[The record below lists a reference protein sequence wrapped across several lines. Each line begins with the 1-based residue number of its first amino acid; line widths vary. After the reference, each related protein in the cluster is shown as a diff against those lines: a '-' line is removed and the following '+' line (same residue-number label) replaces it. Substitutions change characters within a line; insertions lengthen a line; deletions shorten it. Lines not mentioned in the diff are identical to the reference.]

1 MTAFEARNER
11 ETRTGVARATIV
23 TVAKAADV
31 SPSTASNALTGRR
44 PVDDATRAKVLDA
57 AARLGYRPNLSAR
70 KLRSGGASIIAI
82 FSSTPFAIS
91 AGASRL
97 GFMMEIA
104 GAASLAALEYGVALL
119 LAPPLEKQ
127 DAPVSA
133 FDIDGAIVI
142 EPSRGDP
149 YLAALAGRG
158 IPTVTIGRVPGGM
171 SGVDEI
177 DLQSRVTAEAML
189 ATLAPSCQ
197 HIALVIGDAERNSF
211 LETEAAY
218 RQFCDVRG
226 QRPVIVTLSENAGE
240 QGAFDNI
247 KALLANDPAID
258 GLLVLVDTFATGAV
272 RAAAALG
279 RVIPRD
285 LRIITRYN
293 GPRAMESDPPLS
305 AVDLHLGEFGAMA
318 VEQLMQRLGR
328 HPGAVSSRV
337 PPAPVVILRSS
348 TGAS

>member
-1 MTAFEARNER
+1 MTAFEATNEG
-11 ETRTGVARATIV
+11 EASSGAMRATIV
-23 TVAKAADV
+23 TVAKAANV

-44 PVDDATRAKVLDA
+44 PVDEATRAKVLEA

-127 DAPVSA
+127 EAPVSA

-158 IPTVTIGRVPGGM
+158 VPTVTIGRVPGGM
-171 SGVDEI
+171 PGVDEV
-177 DLQSRVTAEAML
+177 DLQSRATAEAML
-189 ATLAPSCQ
+189 TELAPAC
-197 HIALVIGDAERNSF
+197 HRIALVIGDAERNSF

-218 RQFCDVRG
+218 RLFCQMRE
-226 QRPVIVTLSENAGE
+226 QAPLILTLSENAGE
-240 QGAFDNI
+240 QGAFDKI
-247 KALLANDPAID
+247 KVLLGDDPAID

-279 RVIPRD
+279 RTIPQD

-305 AVDLHLGEFGAMA
+305 AVDLHLGELAATA
-318 VEQLMQRLGR
+318 VERLMQRLGR
-328 HPGAVSSRV
+328 PSNGSAARIL
-337 PPAPVVILRSS
+337 PPPVIVARRS
-348 TGAS
+348 TGA